1 MIIPQELV
9 ALADSPKTWEI
20 FLLLLAA
27 FALRSLADW

>member
-1 MIIPQELV
+1 MTLQDLT
-9 ALADSPKTWEI
+9 ALSASPKTWEI